1 MNQYQVETSNDVRD
15 IQIIVSKP
23 IPQEI
28 AEYIADCWVTFVT
41 QDLGY
46 MPSDLQMV
54 LG

>member
-1 MNQYQVETSNDVRD
+1 MSQIQEERTNEIRE

-23 IPQEI
+23 ISQEV

-54 LG
+54 IG

>member
-1 MNQYQVETSNDVRD
+1 MKQIQEMKSNEIRD

-23 IPQEI
+23 IPREI

-46 MPSDLQMV
+46 KPSDLQMV

>member
-1 MNQYQVETSNDVRD
+1 MNKIREARTNEIRE

-23 IPQEI
+23 ISQEI

-54 LG
+54 IG

>member
-1 MNQYQVETSNDVRD
+1 MNQVQEMKNNEIRE

-23 IPQEI
+23 ISQEV

-54 LG
+54 IG

>member
-1 MNQYQVETSNDVRD
+1 MKQIQEMKSNEIRD